1 MILLGLFIVIP
12 IAVSVLIKLIGS
24 KFEFIKNKKKQILLF
39 INLFVFIVLVL
50 YATNHFDKKLLVLAF
65 GLAVILGISLSK
77 FIMKIV
83 RFQLLLAI
91 IGFIFLVPILIE
103 YLNLSE
109 DWKTHNDAI
118 EDARFTSKPNIYF
131 IQPDGYIGTS
141 EIKKGHY
148 MIDNYKFDTILQN
161 KGFKVYPDF
170 RSNYFSTLSSNSA
183 IFSMKH
189 HFYNSM
195 ADTDSEMLRARKNI
209 LGHNTVLSVL
219 HQNNYKTHAILESPY
234 LMVSRPKLYFNTCNI
249 DYRDVSYL
257 SNGFDLK
264 KNVLENL
271 KTQILDNKEGHHFY
285 FIEKMLPGHIANLK
299 SNSKGKEKERL
310 QYLEKLDAANTW
322 LKDIIA
328 LIQDNDNNALI
339 IIAADHGGFVGFEY
353 SSDAHIKTDKLSD
366 LNSVF
371 STLLAI
377 KWTGDSTAYDDTLKS
392 SVNLFRVVFSFLSED
407 KTLLDDLEENSSYL
421 TIDNGAPVGI
431 YKVLNKNGKACF
443 EKH

>member
-1 MILLGLFIVIP
+1 M
-12 IAVSVLIKLIGS
+12 A
-24 KFEFIKNKKKQILLF
+24 
-39 INLFVFIVLVL
+39 LVL
-50 YATNHFDKKLLVLAF
+50 YATSHLNKKLLVFAF
-65 GLAVILGISLSK
+65 GLALILGFSLSK
-77 FIMKIV
+77 YIMKVV

-91 IGFIFLVPILIE
+91 IGFIFLVPILND
-103 YLNLSE
+103 YFNLSE
-109 DWKTHNDAI
+109 DWKSHNDAI
-118 EDARFTSKPNIYF
+118 EDAKFTSKPNIYF

-148 MIDNYKFDTILQN
+148 KVDNYKFDSTLVN
-161 KGFKVYPDF
+161 KGFKVYPKF

-189 HFYNSM
+189 HFYNSI
-195 ADTDSEMLRARKNI
+195 ADTDSEMLKARKNI
-209 LGHNTVLSVL
+209 VGRNTVLSVL

-249 DYRDVSYL
+249 DYNDVSYF
-257 SNGFDLK
+257 SNGFEFK
-264 KNVLENL
+264 KNVLADLEA
-271 KTQILDNKEGHHFY
+271 QILDNKEEHHFY

-299 SNSKGKEKERL
+299 SNTKGKEKERL
-310 QYLEKLDAANTW
+310 QYLDKLDSANTW
-322 LKDIIA
+322 LNDIIA
-328 LIQDNDNNALI
+328 LIEANDNNALI

-353 SSDAHIKTDKLSD
+353 SSETHTKSDKLSD

-377 KWTGDSTAYDDTLKS
+377 KWTGDSAAYDNALKS
-392 SVNLFRVVFSFLSED
+392 SVNLFRVIFSFLSED
-407 KTLLDDLEENSSYL
+407 ITLLDDLEENSSYL

-431 YKVLNKNGKACF
+431 YKVLNNNGEACF